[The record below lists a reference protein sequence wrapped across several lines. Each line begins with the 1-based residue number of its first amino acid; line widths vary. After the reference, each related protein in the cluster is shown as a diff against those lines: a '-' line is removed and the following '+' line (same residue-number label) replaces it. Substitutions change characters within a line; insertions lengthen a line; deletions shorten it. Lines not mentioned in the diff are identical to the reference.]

1 MRKDG
6 NKLLAE
12 LRQVDF
18 ALAELVLYLDA
29 YPNTSEAL
37 AYYHKLKERR
47 AALTEEYEKSAG
59 PLTAMGNMSHS
70 SWDWTDTPFPWQYE
84 AN

>member
-12 LRQVDF
+12 LREVDF
-18 ALAELVLYLDA
+18 ALTELVLYLNA
-29 YPNTSEAL
+29 YPNTPEAL

-47 AALTEEYEKSAG
+47 EALAEEYEKHVG
-59 PLTAMGNMSHS
+59 P
-70 SWDWTDTPFPWQYE
+70 
-84 AN
+84 

>member
-6 NKLLAE
+6 NKLLTE
-12 LRQVDF
+12 LREVDF
-18 ALAELVLYLDA
+18 ALQELVLYLNA
-29 YPNTSEAL
+29 YPHTPEAL
-37 AYYHKLKERR
+37 AYYHKLNERR
-47 AALTEEYEKSAG
+47 AVLTEEYQKNCG
-59 PLTAMGNMSHS
+59 PLTAMGNMSHH